1 MSIISD
7 KGVKILRVAFYT
19 LGCKVNQYETQ
30 VIRQRFES
38 DGFDIVSSNDIS
50 DIYIVN
56 SCTVTA
62 NGDRKTRQMIR
73 RFRRNNPNA
82 IIALIG
88 CFPQAFPEDA
98 QILNDADV
106 IIGTQNKSQ
115 VLNLVKEHMASGK
128 RIVSIL
134 PHENHES
141 FEKMS
146 VSTFYER
153 TRAFIKIQDG
163 CERHCSYCIIPTAR
177 GPIRSKPIAELEEE
191 LKELANSG
199 YKEVVLVGI
208 NLSCYGLDIGL
219 RLIDAIRIACSI
231 DGIERVRL
239 GSIEPELLS
248 DEDIISLANL
258 DKLCDQFHLSLQSGC
273 DATLKRMNRHYTAN
287 DYAELVGKLRSA
299 FPNAAITTDIM
310 VGFPGET
317 AEEFEE
323 SRKFAEE
330 IAFAKAHVF
339 AYSIRGG
346 TPAATLPNQILQSI
360 KEQRSTI
367 MIDTVNSTRETFLQ
381 TQVGQTYPVLFETIS
396 HDGWVEGYTPNY
408 SPVKVKNLGEK
419 NDLPNSVL
427 YVKIVEATEE
437 FCIGVLD

>member
-1 MSIISD
+1 M
-7 KGVKILRVAFYT
+7 RVAFYT

-30 VIRQRFES
+30 VVRQHFES
-38 DGFDIVSSNDIS
+38 DGFDIVSTDDIS
-50 DIYIVN
+50 DIYVIN

-73 RFRRNNPNA
+73 RFRRNNPNS

-88 CFPQAFPEDA
+88 CFPQAFPKDA
-98 QILNDADV
+98 KILKDADV
-106 IIGTQNKSQ
+106 VIGTQNKSQ
-115 VLNLVKEHMASGK
+115 VLSLVKEHMASGK
-128 RIVSIL
+128 RIVSISE
-134 PHENHES
+134 HKDNES
-141 FEKMS
+141 FEKMK

-177 GPIRSKPIAELEEE
+177 GPIRSKPIDELEEE
-191 LKELANSG
+191 LNELAKSG

-208 NLSCYGLDIGL
+208 NLSCYGLEIGL
-219 RLIDAIRIACSI
+219 KLIDAIRLACSI

-248 DEDIISLANL
+248 DEDIKTLADF

-273 DATLKRMNRHYTAN
+273 DATLKRMNRHYTTA
-287 DYAELVGKLRSA
+287 DYAELVAKLRQA
-299 FPNAAITTDIM
+299 LPDAAITTDIM

-323 SRKFAEE
+323 SRKFALE

-339 AYSIRGG
+339 AYSVRGG
-346 TPAATLPNQILQSI
+346 TLAASLPNQVPQSI
-360 KEQRSTI
+360 KEERSRIMMDTVRST
-367 MIDTVNSTRETFLQ
+367 RKAFLQ
-381 TQVGQTYPVLFETIS
+381 AQVGRTYPVLFERIS
-396 HDGWVEGYTPNY
+396 HDGWIEGYTPNY
-408 SPVKVKNLGEK
+408 SPVKVKKLGEI